1 MATSLRGGCPRV
13 VLMTRNQNLA
23 AVALLIAVAAA
34 TVIWLQLRPGPGPVV
49 SAPGT
54 TNVPAAK
61 PAEPGQGAAPL
72 AKPRVRRMA
81 DPSGRPALL
90 RQIREVQATRSA
102 RSAPGS
108 SSQTATPP
116 PELPPASIDKDYIRA
131 SVRELIPLLVECYE
145 QGLARDPKLGGSI
158 IVDFTIEGEP
168 GVGGVVGES
177 AIDAAGSTLTDP
189 AVRECVQETMF
200 AIEIEPP
207 AGGGV
212 VTVRYPFEFRS
223 DPE

>member
-1 MATSLRGGCPRV
+1 
-13 VLMTRNQNLA
+13 MTRNQNLT
-23 AVALLIAVAAA
+23 AVGILIAVAAA
-34 TVIWLQLRPGPGPVV
+34 TVIWLQLRTSPDAAAPVAEPATSPAARPAESGQG
-49 SAPGT
+49 SAP
-54 TNVPAAK
+54 AAR
-61 PAEPGQGAAPL
+61 
-72 AKPRVRRMA
+72 PRVRRMV
-81 DPSGRPALL
+81 DPSGRGELL
-90 RQIREVQATRSA
+90 RQIRDVHAKRAPRT
-102 RSAPGS
+102 APGS
-108 SSQTATPP
+108 SSGTATAPP
-116 PELPPASIDKDYIRA
+116 ALPPAPTIEKEFIRA

-145 QGLARDPKLGGSI
+145 QGLAREPKLAGSI

-177 AIDAAGSTLTDP
+177 AIDAAGSTLTDA

-212 VTVRYPFEFRS
+212 VKVRYPFEFRS

>member
-1 MATSLRGGCPRV
+1 MPP
-13 VLMTRNQNLA
+13 
-23 AVALLIAVAAA
+23 AAA
-34 TVIWLQLRPGPGPVV
+34 PATVPV
-49 SAPGT
+49 
-54 TNVPAAK
+54 AK
-61 PAEPGQGAAPL
+61 PAEPGQGSAPAAR
-72 AKPRVRRMA
+72 PRVRRME
-81 DPSGRPALL
+81 DPSGRAALL
-90 RQIREVQATRSA
+90 RQIRDVHAKRATRT
-102 RSAPGS
+102 APATS
-108 SSQTATPP
+108 SGATTVPP
-116 PELPPASIDKDYIRA
+116 ALPPAPTIEKEFIRA

-145 QGLARDPKLGGSI
+145 QGLARDPKLAGSI

-207 AGGGV
+207 ADGGV

>member
-1 MATSLRGGCPRV
+1 
-13 VLMTRNQNLA
+13 MTRNQNLT
-23 AVALLIAVAAA
+23 AVGILIVVAAA
-34 TVIWLQLRPGPGPVV
+34 TVIWLQLRTSPNAV
-49 SAPGT
+49 APPA
-54 TNVPAAK
+54 VPATSPAAR
-61 PAEPGQGAAPL
+61 PAEPGQGSAPT
-72 AKPRVRRMA
+72 ARPRVRRMV
-81 DPSGRPALL
+81 DPSGRAELL
-90 RQIREVQATRSA
+90 RQIRDVHAKR
-102 RSAPGS
+102 APRTAPAS
-108 SSQTATPP
+108 SSGTATAP
-116 PELPPASIDKDYIRA
+116 PELPPAPTIEKEFIRA

-145 QGLARDPKLGGSI
+145 QGLSRDSTLAGSI

-177 AIDAAGSTLTDP
+177 AIDAAGSTLTDA

-212 VTVRYPFEFRS
+212 VKVRYPFEFRS